1 MRIKTMSNLL
11 EVLVVKHLGRIYP
24 RCVYDDDHRVYLD
37 YEIASFKTLDEAND
51 FIAENYPYED

>member
-1 MRIKTMSNLL
+1 MSNLL